1 MVLGVS
7 CVFLGIFLNWCLK
20 HFSFSVAWS
29 PFLGLFWPEEG
40 RFLTFFPERNAA
52 GMLQKRKC
60 FRHQLKKMPQKTQLT
75 PKTIFMSIFIF
86 CRTNV
91 RDIYHFYVCLNCVEF
106 NTFFTF
112 TLIAATHLSNQDY
125 NICFRRT
132 IKACNICYSVNIAGS
147 GSTGAQGS
155 FGLRYGLW
163 TYTDFAM

>member
-1 MVLGVS
+1 MFFG
-7 CVFLGIFLNWCLK
+7 
-20 HFSFSVAWS
+20 HFFELMPEAFPFSVAWGIS
-29 PFLGLFWPEEG
+29 FGEKSQKAAFFRQKRLKNGLQATE
-40 RFLTFFPERNAA
+40 
-52 GMLQKRKC
+52 KRKC
-60 FRHQLKKMPQKTQLT
+60 FRHQFKKMPQKTQLT